1 MFHLILT
8 ACITGSSE
16 DCAPILLPEA
26 ETGTRT
32 ECEAQAE
39 RIADAWLK
47 DRSGLIGAGTEC
59 QPTEELTALP
69 LQQVAPGIHVYLGD
83 PVQMEDSADGKIAN
97 LGAVIGEAS
106 VAVIDTGVSRAQ
118 GQELYAAIRRLTDLP
133 VSHAI
138 LTHMHPDHALG
149 TSVFKEAGAE
159 ILGHAAMPMALD
171 VRAQSYLDSIA
182 RLYPPEEVIGT
193 EITLPDRT
201 VADRDS
207 IDLGGRGLSLQA
219 AGTAHTDNDL
229 TAFDE
234 ATGTLFAGD
243 LVFRELAPVIDGS
256 LIGWLEWL
264 EVSPKP
270 TPRVIVPGHGAV
282 TDSWAEAIGPQ
293 TEFLTALRDA
303 TREAIAAGAP
313 MSEAVP
319 QVTKS
324 LQDKKDA
331 WNSFS
336 ETAAR
341 DATAAYKELEWE

>member
-8 ACITGSSE
+8 VCLAGSSE
-16 DCAPILLPEA
+16 DCAPILLPQAEA
-26 ETGTRT
+26 GTRA
-32 ECEAQAE
+32 ECEARAG
-39 RIADAWLK
+39 RIAESWLK
-47 DRSGLIGAGTEC
+47 GRSGLVGAGSEC
-59 QPTEELTALP
+59 LPTGELTALP
-69 LQQVAPGIHVYLGD
+69 LQQVAPGVHVYIGD
-83 PVQMEDSADGKIAN
+83 PVQMEESADGRIAN
-97 LGAVIGEAS
+97 LGVVIGEAS

-118 GQELYAAIRRLTDLP
+118 GQELFAAIRRLTDLP
-133 VSHAI
+133 VSHVI

-171 VRAQSYLDSIA
+171 IRARGYLDSIT
-182 RLYPPEEVIGT
+182 RLYPPAEVIGT

-207 IDLGGRGLSLQA
+207 IDLGGRSLSLRA
-219 AGTAHTDNDL
+219 EGTAHTDNDL
-229 TAFDE
+229 TVFDE
-234 ATGTLFAGD
+234 ATATLFTGD

-256 LIGWLEWL
+256 LTGWLQWL
-264 EVSPKP
+264 EVA
-270 TPRVIVPGHGAV
+270 PRPVPQVIVPGHGAV

-313 MSEAVP
+313 MSDAVP

-324 LQDKKDA
+324 LQDMEDT
-331 WNSFS
+331 WNSFP